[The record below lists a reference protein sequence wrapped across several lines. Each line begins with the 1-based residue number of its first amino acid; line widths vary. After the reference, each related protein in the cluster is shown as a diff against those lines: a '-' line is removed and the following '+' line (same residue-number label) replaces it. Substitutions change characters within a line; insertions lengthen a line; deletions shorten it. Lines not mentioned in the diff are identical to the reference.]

1 MYHRSSGL
9 SMCVLMCIIS
19 ILIVSCSEPIGKHP
33 AQESTLTSSSQS
45 TARGNGGSTSTI
57 DTITT
62 QVLENMHAHSW
73 NPGAMTRNS
82 VTGGLYINWKMSDP
96 TLTNAVKPGSD
107 GNPQHNHDPQ
117 VDLLYLNAL
126 AEYHQLHPQDH
137 TFDTDIAH
145 TTTVVLTDFQSYSL
159 PKGWIYFYVL
169 RSGLLLQNTALVDE
183 AHAIAGRFFS
193 KWYDPKLGF
202 VYDRSHTPGDYST
215 DHTINCGAALIDAG
229 TRWSQPDWV
238 DAGKKTIDHTIA
250 VGLDP
255 QYHLFYSDM
264 IVGTDGQDSVQN
276 YQLKPSTQG
285 QAVDALLS
293 AYTITHDQ
301 HYLAIS
307 QQVLAS
313 LFGASGLWDTTHGGF
328 FFAVDVKKEKLLKDY
343 KETRSQSLVLIAVH
357 HYNQIQQQQPL
368 TQDEQELLSVF
379 TNHFYQSTYHGFFY
393 RLAPDFQVYV
403 SRAGQGIG
411 VEDYFTTEAMGSSLD
426 ALQQTELK

>member
-1 MYHRSSGL
+1 
-9 SMCVLMCIIS
+9 
-19 ILIVSCSEPIGKHP
+19 
-33 AQESTLTSSSQS
+33 
-45 TARGNGGSTSTI
+45 
-57 DTITT
+57 
-62 QVLENMHAHSW
+62 MHAHSW
-73 NPGAMTRNS
+73 NANAVTRGQ
-82 VTGGLYINWKMSDP
+82 VTGGLFINWKMGNPSI
-96 TLTNAVKPGSD
+96 TNAVTAGAD

-126 AEYHQLHPQDH
+126 AEYHQIHPQDH

-145 TTTVVLTDFQSYSL
+145 TTTVVLADFKSYSL
-159 PKGWIYFYVL
+159 PKGWIYFYIL

-183 AHAIAGRFFS
+183 AHAIAERFFS
-193 KWYDPKLGF
+193 RWYDPNLGF

-229 TRWSQPDWV
+229 TRWNQPDWV
-238 DAGKKTIDHTIA
+238 DAGKKTIDHTLA
-250 VGLDP
+250 VGLDSH
-255 QYHLFYSDM
+255 YHLFYSDM
-264 IVGTDGQDSVQN
+264 VVGSNGQQDTVKN

-301 HYLAIS
+301 HYLDVS
-307 QQVLAS
+307 QQVLQS
-313 LFGASGLWDTTHGGF
+313 LFGASGLWDTARGGF
-328 FFAVDVKKEKLLKDY
+328 FFAVDVQKGKLLKDY

-357 HYNQIQQQQPL
+357 HYNQIQQSL

-379 TNHFYQSTYHGFFY
+379 SNHFYQSTYHGFFY
-393 RLAPDFQVYV
+393 RVAPNFQVYV
-403 SRAGQGIG
+403 SRPGQGVG